1 MAYFLALD
9 GGGTST
15 RCWVADEERVLAGM
29 SCGTVKLMT
38 VGSQTA
44 TARLSALLEKTAAKA
59 GIGLESITRTC
70 MGLAGISAGAVRG
83 WAQVT
88 LERQVAGEIVLC
100 GDEEIALEAAFRG
113 GPGIL
118 VIAGTGS
125 HIVGRCSDG
134 TLVSAGGWGPV
145 VGDEG
150 GGSWIGLQA
159 LRAAFQAQDRGVK
172 TPLLTEARKVWKLDS
187 LGQLIAKV
195 NHHQRPDFSELTE
208 CVVRCAAAGDPVAAS
223 VLERAGRELAKQV
236 SLVVEKMYT
245 VRCAPGDTAR
255 IAFTGSVLGKVEPV
269 QRSFLEHM
277 HLLAAGSRLA
287 NTPVEPLEGALWKA
301 WQLAEATGDSRVGGA
316 SFA

>member
-1 MAYFLALD
+1 MGYFLALD

-15 RCWVADEERVLAGM
+15 RCWVADDARVLAGM
-29 SCGTVKLMT
+29 SCGTVKLMA
-38 VGSQTA
+38 VGSKTA
-44 TARLSALLEKTAAKA
+44 TARLTQLVEKTAEKA
-59 GIGLESITRTC
+59 GVGLKSITRTC

-88 LERQVAGEIVLC
+88 LEARVAGEIVLC

-150 GGSWIGLQA
+150 SGAWIGQQA
-159 LRAAFQAQDRGVK
+159 MRSAFQAKDRGWR
-172 TPLLTEARKVWKLDS
+172 TSLLEEAQRVWKLES

-195 NHHQRPDFSELTE
+195 NNHARADFSELTE
-208 CVVRCAAAGDPVAAS
+208 CVVECAQSGDAVATT
-223 VLERAGRELAKQV
+223 VLDRAGRELAKQV
-236 SLVVEKMYT
+236 ALVVEKMHA
-245 VRCAPGDTAR
+245 VRCAPTDVSR
-255 IAFTGSVLGKVEPV
+255 VAFTGSVLGKVTAV
-269 QRSFLEHM
+269 QESFERN
-277 HLLAAGSRLA
+277 LAGMAAEARVA
-287 NTPVEPLEGALWKA
+287 RAAVEPLEGALWKA
-301 WQLAEATGDSRVGGA
+301 WRR
-316 SFA
+316 